1 MGIFQ
6 SLFRS
11 VGARENSDGDKLP
24 GFGSREAVD
33 HVFVVGFV
41 R

>member
-6 SLFRS
+6 SSFQH
-11 VGARENSDGDKLP
+11 VGARDNYGRDQLP
-24 GFGSREAVD
+24 GFGSREAMD